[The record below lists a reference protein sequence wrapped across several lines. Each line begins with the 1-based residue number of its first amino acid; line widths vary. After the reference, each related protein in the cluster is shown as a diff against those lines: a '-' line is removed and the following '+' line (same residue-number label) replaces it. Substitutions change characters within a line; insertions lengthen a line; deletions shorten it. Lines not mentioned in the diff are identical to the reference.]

1 MSTNFFQ
8 INIIFPGGCLVIF
21 KPIAVI
27 FKPIAATITTLP
39 VNFYW
44 LYINSALF

>member
-1 MSTNFFQ
+1 MSTNFLQ
-8 INIIFPGGCLVIF
+8 MEIILPGGSL
-21 KPIAVI
+21 VI

-44 LYINSALF
+44 LYMNSVLF